1 MITNEYCKNKDN
13 AKNCIEN
20 LNNFRSSFELF
31 DIEQSV
37 LQATY
42 IRDDI
47 TFKNIIEQIFR
58 DKMDFNVA
66 YSDIDLRYVSS
77 SGYNE
82 INCIDK
88 NDRIR
93 HDLNIYINQLSIDNI
108 YYCTIKIPEH
118 VNVIFLNKKKLEY
131 FFYEPHGY
139 NLSGNTYCIG
149 SIVRSFMNEI
159 GYKELFLP
167 KNILKQDLLPICYM
181 YCLHFFI
188 YMFMNLS
195 LKIDI
200 KKYNDQIDDV
210 YIMIF
215 TKYILKICYNFQ
227 LISEMDYYLLTNNM
241 YKIQQI
247 VKKSQNIIIENLIKK
262 NANVN
267 TLTIY
272 LCKCKNKYRIRSYC
286 NDKIWE

>member
-118 VNVIFLNKKKLEY
+118 VNVIFLNKK
-131 FFYEPHGY
+131 
-139 NLSGNTYCIG
+139 N
-149 SIVRSFMNEI
+149 
-159 GYKELFLP
+159 
-167 KNILKQDLLPICYM
+167 
-181 YCLHFFI
+181 
-188 YMFMNLS
+188 
-195 LKIDI
+195 
-200 KKYNDQIDDV
+200 
-210 YIMIF
+210 
-215 TKYILKICYNFQ
+215 
-227 LISEMDYYLLTNNM
+227 
-241 YKIQQI
+241 
-247 VKKSQNIIIENLIKK
+247 
-262 NANVN
+262 
-267 TLTIY
+267 
-272 LCKCKNKYRIRSYC
+272 
-286 NDKIWE
+286 